1 MATYLSP
8 GVYIEEVSTGPKP
21 IAGVPTGAAAIVGKT
36 ERGAQFDP
44 TRLTNWQ
51 GFLSTFGSYVDGSYT
66 AESAYGF
73 FENGGT
79 ALWVVRADDAS
90 LSRWSVTDGADN
102 QAFVIDAESP
112 GAWSAG
118 MAVNVFRDTTGGRGS
133 LWSAALTAN
142 TPSFIGGDQKDVQV
156 DSTAGVRAGMRV
168 RVADALS
175 PANTFDADVVS
186 VGAGKLTLKRIGSS
200 ATGVSV
206 KWGAGTGDGRV
217 FQIHR
222 NGATP
227 LVLKT
232 GSGFANRD
240 IIRALQPD
248 GVSRYAAV
256 DQARSVGVGMEL
268 QLEDPFGNDV
278 PALQLSGR
286 VVQLGATISTDDDS
300 ISFADLALTGNP
312 PSVAAG
318 DMIRLVAPS
327 GDEATWSAGSFT
339 FDVPV
344 PAGPVNVYGA
354 LKLSPYQETIPGTV
368 MSDDDIAAR
377 FGFLPVGTKLDIVA
391 GGTTFRITRKL
402 AAPGFDKDGGV
413 AGGPF
418 DAGYVPVAVTSA
430 AWVPAAT
437 QDLVLQG
444 PAAPEEGDI
453 LDLGAGDRRSVE
465 TVDEPPGIPAYTYLV
480 HVSAVPAAAPT
491 APPYEVLAW
500 QATQF
505 QPLRFGIS
513 AALTLPS
520 GETVVESYPGLSFD
534 SESPRYF
541 AADAMINDVSRLINV
556 GPRVAVSSLTD
567 IDSLPVTTTVLQVG
581 SAGGVTGALLKK
593 GIDALEQPLE
603 PAIVACPDAQ
613 QLEDELDQ
621 ADVLNYLIGHATDL
635 RRFAVIDLPPESDD
649 EDLLAFRQEYL
660 DSTYA
665 AAYAPFVTMVNPR
678 PQPLTKTIDVPPSG
692 FVMGVYARTD
702 DDRGVWKAPANERVS
717 GIVGLR
723 TQYTKGRQDFLNP
736 QGINLI
742 RSFPG
747 RGTRIWGARN
757 LTDDTEWRYTNVR
770 RLFLYLENS
779 IDGGTQW
786 VVFEPNDAT
795 TWLRVRVSVENFLN
809 QVWRAGGLAGSTPEE
824 AYRVRVGLGV
834 TMTETDIDLGLL
846 IIEVAAAPVK
856 PAEFVVFRISHK
868 RLTE

>member
-1 MATYLSP
+1 
-8 GVYIEEVSTGPKP
+8 
-21 IAGVPTGAAAIVGKT
+21 
-36 ERGAQFDP
+36 
-44 TRLTNWQ
+44 
-51 GFLSTFGSYVDGSYT
+51 
-66 AESAYGF
+66 
-73 FENGGT
+73 
-79 ALWVVRADDAS
+79 
-90 LSRWSVTDGADN
+90 
-102 QAFVIDAESP
+102 
-112 GAWSAG
+112 
-118 MAVNVFRDTTGGRGS
+118 
-133 LWSAALTAN
+133 
-142 TPSFIGGDQKDVQV
+142 
-156 DSTAGVRAGMRV
+156 
-168 RVADALS
+168 
-175 PANTFDADVVS
+175 
-186 VGAGKLTLKRIGSS
+186 
-200 ATGVSV
+200 
-206 KWGAGTGDGRV
+206 
-217 FQIHR
+217 
-222 NGATP
+222 
-227 LVLKT
+227 
-232 GSGFANRD
+232 
-240 IIRALQPD
+240 
-248 GVSRYAAV
+248 
-256 DQARSVGVGMEL
+256 
-268 QLEDPFGNDV
+268 
-278 PALQLSGR
+278 
-286 VVQLGATISTDDDS
+286 
-300 ISFADLALTGNP
+300 
-312 PSVAAG
+312 
-318 DMIRLVAPS
+318 
-327 GDEATWSAGSFT
+327 
-339 FDVPV
+339 
-344 PAGPVNVYGA
+344 
-354 LKLSPYQETIPGTV
+354 
-368 MSDDDIAAR
+368 
-377 FGFLPVGTKLDIVA
+377 
-391 GGTTFRITRKL
+391 
-402 AAPGFDKDGGV
+402 
-413 AGGPF
+413 
-418 DAGYVPVAVTSA
+418 
-430 AWVPAAT
+430 
-437 QDLVLQG
+437 
-444 PAAPEEGDI
+444 
-453 LDLGAGDRRSVE
+453 
-465 TVDEPPGIPAYTYLV
+465 
-480 HVSAVPAAAPT
+480 
-491 APPYEVLAW
+491 
-500 QATQF
+500 
-505 QPLRFGIS
+505 
-513 AALTLPS
+513 
-520 GETVVESYPGLSFD
+520 
-534 SESPRYF
+534 
-541 AADAMINDVSRLINV
+541 
-556 GPRVAVSSLTD
+556 
-567 IDSLPVTTTVLQVG
+567 
-581 SAGGVTGALLKK
+581 VTGALLKK